1 LSTRQVASQGGR
13 PAPRLHPSPTAP
25 ELAAAILAGL
35 ERRGTGALEHA
46 VRGLQSEADLLSV
59 APVARP
65 TPWRAFVVLLRR
77 FTHALMRPWLAVQSE
92 FNQSVL
98 HTLERLT
105 HEVGALAAAI
115 TAVEER
121 EGAEAIGD
129 RTSEP
134 GAARPP
140 PSRGLLET
148 VFAHSRLPAPPGR
161 VLLLAK
167 DGDGLGAILQAFGF
181 ELVDPEGAV
190 PEASIDAAVALSLA
204 EQAPVDRIA
213 SLLRPGG
220 RLIAAIPLGAVT
232 RTPGRPSP
240 KPAVAVEALLEPLRC
255 IELVFCIQEDD
266 AWRLVPDATAL
277 SDACAEASALVV
289 AERP

>member
-1 LSTRQVASQGGR
+1 VCPRAPPAATPAADLGQRTSFLSTRQVASQGGR

-121 EGAEAIGD
+121 EGAEATGD

-220 RLIAAIPLGAVT
+220 RLIAAIPLGAV
-232 RTPGRPSP
+232 
-240 KPAVAVEALLEPLRC
+240 
-255 IELVFCIQEDD
+255 ELVFCIQEDD